1 MGVEWEMAM
10 HAPGKIRTLG
20 SWIRTLQ
27 EKYAR
32 SEDGYAR
39 SRKNTHA
46 RKLDM
51 HAPGKI
57 RTFGSW
63 IRTFLR
69 NTHAPGKIRTFG
81 RWICTLLEKYA
92 RSEAGYAR
100 S

>member
-39 SRKNTHA
+39 SRKNTHV
-46 RKLDM
+46 RKLAMHAPENTRVQKLDT

-57 RTFGSW
+57 RTFGS
-63 IRTFLR
+63 
-69 NTHAPGKIRTFG
+69 
-81 RWICTLLEKYA
+81 
-92 RSEAGYAR
+92 
-100 S
+100 